1 MADLHST
8 LLMAQTAAAAPAMS
22 AKLWF
27 LLPEIA
33 LLIGACVVV
42 VLGLSPARRVRDTLP
57 WITCA
62 FLGLGMVLS
71 VWVYAS
77 GTGAAILEKHPGM
90 LLMPMLGRY
99 VKMIVCGMGIALT
112 LLTVGMIDRRLES
125 AVEAGR
131 VRFDA
136 IRANRGEFYSFFLL
150 SLIGVM
156 LVCNANDL
164 IWLFLALELTSLP
177 TYIMVAMSRGSRRA
191 QEAAVKYFFLGAM
204 ATAMLLYGF
213 ALLYGATGT
222 MILTEMKA
230 AFAHQSQSFEG
241 LNRVGIVGMVLAVL
255 GVSFKI
261 AAAPM
266 HFYAPDV
273 YEGAASPVTAFL
285 AFVPKTAG
293 FIALILLLSTVGWSG
308 HHIVE
313 GDTMQAINGLPQ
325 PITTALWMIAVLTM
339 TLGNIGAILQK
350 NVKRV
355 LAYSSV
361 AHSGYMLIGVIAG
374 PAARVGGI
382 SGIDAVLF
390 YLLAYGIMNTAA
402 FAVLAALERP
412 GASGAQWGSQE
423 IESMEDLAGLR
434 VKHPM
439 MAAVMALAAGSL
451 LGVPPLL
458 GFWGKLYLFIAG
470 IQAEQIALVVIA
482 GLNSAISAWYYLR
495 LIALPIMNKPTAQSE
510 TIAANPFAWPRVA
523 GVVTAALTL
532 LLPIFVGQLVR
543 ASREATESPA
553 RIESPR
559 TADAGR

>member
-1 MADLHST
+1 MAD
-8 LLMAQTAAAAPAMS
+8 
-22 AKLWF
+22 KLWF
-27 LLPEIA
+27 LWPEIA

-42 VLGLSPARRVRDTLP
+42 VLGVSPNRRVRDTLP

-71 VWVYAS
+71 VYVYAS
-77 GTGAAILEKHPGM
+77 PKGTAILDTHRDM

-99 VKMIVCGMGIALT
+99 VKMVVCGMGIALT

-131 VRFDA
+131 VRFDP
-136 IRANRGEFYSFFLL
+136 IRANRGEFYAFFML

-156 LVCNANDL
+156 LICNANDL

-204 ATAMLLYGF
+204 ATAILLYGF
-213 ALLYGATGT
+213 ALLYGSSGT
-222 MILTEMKA
+222 MILTEMHA
-230 AFAHQSQSFEG
+230 AFAAQAQTAAGISN
-241 LNRVGIVGMVLAVL
+241 LGIVGMILAVL
-255 GVSFKI
+255 GLSYKI

-293 FIALILLLSTVGWSG
+293 FLALVLLLTTVGWAG
-308 HHIVE
+308 HANMVE
-313 GDTMQAINGLPQ
+313 GFGRVEYPGLPQ
-325 PITTALWMIAVLTM
+325 PIMTTLWMIAVLTM

-350 NVKRV
+350 SVKRV

-374 PAARVGGI
+374 PSLGVN
-382 SGIDAVLF
+382 AVLF
-390 YLLAYGIMNTAA
+390 YLLAYGVMNIAA
-402 FAVLAALERP
+402 FAVLIALERP
-412 GASGAQWGSQE
+412 YGGGQE

-434 VKHPM
+434 VKHPA

-470 IQAEQIALVVIA
+470 VQADQIALVVIA

-510 TIAANPFAWPRVA
+510 TITANPHAWPRIA
-523 GVVTAALTL
+523 GIITAAMAV
-532 LLPIFVGQLVR
+532 LLPIFVGQLIR
-543 ASREATESPA
+543 ASQEATESPVRVETMTSA
-553 RIESPR
+553 KTDRK
-559 TADAGR
+559 